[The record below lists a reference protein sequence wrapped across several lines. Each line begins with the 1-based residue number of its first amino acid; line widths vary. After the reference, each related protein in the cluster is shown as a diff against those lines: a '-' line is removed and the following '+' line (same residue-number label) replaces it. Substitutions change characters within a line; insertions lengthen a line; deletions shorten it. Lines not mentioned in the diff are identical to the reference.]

1 MRYHEERGDKIIVF
15 SDSVYAL
22 AKYAQASG
30 GGAGDRSMGWMMGG
44 LMGWW
49 GGGGGGRVK

>member
-22 AKYAQASG
+22 AKYAQVRTLIDTNVMCTCVG
-30 GGAGDRSMGWMMGG
+30 FGDRLCIGPP
-44 LMGWW
+44 
-49 GGGGGGRVK
+49 VP